1 MKEIWILWTALAE
14 TIGLGGIILR
24 IFTLSIQNRQSG
36 KTGKQ
41 ICRLVAIKRTNAQ
54 ISEMEQFKWDTSNY
68 KLEAKNASSTSQKET
83 QEESLNTRR
92 FQILLPEKLII
103 MRLFHYRYCF

>member
-41 ICRLVAIKRTNAQ
+41 ICRLVAMKLRSKEPMHRYLRWN
-54 ISEMEQFKWDTSNY
+54 SSNGTLQTINWKPKMQVLQAKK
-68 KLEAKNASSTSQKET
+68 KLKKKA
-83 QEESLNTRR
+83 
-92 FQILLPEKLII
+92 
-103 MRLFHYRYCF
+103 